1 MATRQAE
8 LVQEC
13 KRLSES
19 CLYTSTTFFVWLKF
33 LHAVKGTLTVLG
45 VVLGGFAGWNVL
57 TGAGDATARII
68 VAVSALGAGLIPTII
83 SALKLSEHIEDC
95 RRLAG
100 EFKNLQ
106 DRFRQA
112 ALVWARKEFA
122 EFEKEFISS
131 RDRLETARA
140 ESITPPEWC
149 FKRAQSKVKA
159 QDYTFDVDLE
169 SGQGS

>member
-1 MATRQAE
+1 MATKQAE

-33 LHAVKGTLTVLG
+33 LHAVKGTLTVLA

-57 TGAGDATARII
+57 TGAEDATARIV

-112 ALVWARKEFA
+112 ALVWARKDFA
-122 EFEKEFISS
+122 EFESEFLDC
-131 RDRLETARA
+131 RERLEEARA

-149 FKRAQSKVKA
+149 FKRAQAKVKT
-159 QDYTFDVDLE
+159 QDYTFDVDLDPAN
-169 SGQGS
+169 GN